1 MKPKNVNKH
10 KIKEGAQARSSS
22 SPGSIVLP
30 KPCEQAGATKFKF
43 QKRPFEKHKTRQLIR
58 DHWHVLKELC
68 HVFYHDMLLLG
79 RVIVWFAT
87 TRRDELMQIV
97 LLLIIMYLQYRIH
110 TESLIHR

>member
-1 MKPKNVNKH
+1 MKLKNVNKR

-22 SPGSIVLP
+22 SLGAIVLL
-30 KPCEQAGATKFKF
+30 KPSEPAGTTKFIF
-43 QKRPFEKHKTRQLIR
+43 QKRSFEKHKTRQLIR

-79 RVIVWFAT
+79 RMIVWIAT

-110 TESLIHR
+110 TESLLHR